1 MRSVRLAGFGRPGWI
16 ILAVALAAGPGDSAR
31 AAPPA
36 VTVGPNSV
44 RIQVNASPLV
54 ETIDA
59 LARAANFKVTYEG
72 ARPVGVLFGAAID
85 TPTVAQA
92 LLRLLEGQNLNYA
105 ALFDLSGKR
114 VTSLMILGV
123 VPKSAVAAGPAAGGS
138 KPQPFATPRTPL
150 PPVDDDPAEESEE
163 TPEPEPSPPSTAP
176 ARGPG
181 SPFPT
186 SPFAPRS
193 PFGGPFGPRPTP
205 PSSSPSSPPPLPSP
219 SP

>member
-1 MRSVRLAGFGRPGWI
+1 MWSLRLAGFRRSGWTV
-16 ILAVALAAGPGDSAR
+16 LAVALAEGPGDSVQ

-36 VTVGPNSV
+36 VTISPSSV
-44 RIQVNASPLV
+44 RIQVAASPLV

-72 ARPVGVLFGAAID
+72 ARPVAVLFGAVID
-85 TPTVAQA
+85 TPTVAQT

-105 ALFDLSGKR
+105 VLFDLSGKR

-123 VPKSAVAAGPAAGGS
+123 VPKSAAASGPAAGGS
-138 KPQPFATPRTPL
+138 RPQPFATPRTSL
-150 PPVDDDPAEESEE
+150 PPVDDDPAEEAEE

-181 SPFPT
+181 SPASPFPT

-193 PFGGPFGPRPTP
+193 PFGAPYGPRPTA
-205 PSSSPSSPPPLPSP
+205 PSSPPPLPSP